1 MCNVLWHVLGQ
12 LKGTMLEIFAASL
25 HFKALIHLH
34 QDILAVQKFRMFL
47 ETVAE
52 DRSRD
57 PLAGALF
64 QPDISPPI
72 TSDACG
78 ESLSHW
84 ALGTLALYYTEHSP
98 TRHSHPACL
107 MQSIPQAKSLSPPT
121 FHLHVTATLLSFQT
135 THNDLG
141 VLDIRGMQ
149 TIQNVC
155 SQTQSVLF
163 SADFIGLTFG
173 WESNYY
179 QVFLW
184 YMCWTSIKYVVLWDH
199 NVTQADSF
207 NMANLA
213 SFFFNYSPLTFQYVC
228 VPFSS
233 LLQPFPFSLVSL
245 VFHHLQ
251 MPPPY
256 TFLSAQ
262 FHSLATKDGP
272 WSWYFVGLCSS
283 VVHLSSGTDIHL
295 AGIQKLTSLIEY
307 YLMHQ

>member
-1 MCNVLWHVLGQ
+1 
-12 LKGTMLEIFAASL
+12 
-25 HFKALIHLH
+25 
-34 QDILAVQKFRMFL
+34 
-47 ETVAE
+47 
-52 DRSRD
+52 
-57 PLAGALF
+57 
-64 QPDISPPI
+64 
-72 TSDACG
+72 
-78 ESLSHW
+78 
-84 ALGTLALYYTEHSP
+84 
-98 TRHSHPACL
+98 

-251 MPPPY
+251 MPPSY

-262 FHSLATKDGP
+262 FHS
-272 WSWYFVGLCSS
+272 
-283 VVHLSSGTDIHL
+283 
-295 AGIQKLTSLIEY
+295 
-307 YLMHQ
+307 